1 MKIIRNKS
9 NNNNNNN
16 NNKMLTYSKNYIKK
30 IIADN
35 NSQRH
40 CRNLIPYCDLRI
52 VYLCES
58 FFFNKVAG
66 IRPATLL
73 KSRL

>member
-9 NNNNNNN
+9 NNNNN

-40 CRNLIPYCDLRI
+40 CRSLIPYCDLRI
-52 VYLCES
+52 VYNDIS
-58 FFFNKVAG
+58 HNKIHKQLPGGV
-66 IRPATLL
+66 L
-73 KSRL
+73 